1 MAVNHNSEVG
11 LGIRKRIPL
20 NTMPGPLFETLC
32 KYLNVEEQPAGYQLF
47 ERGDTIED
55 LFYLLNGEVTLKAGN
70 FNIETI
76 AADSELANF
85 ALAHQIPRKI
95 GAVANN
101 AIAFLRIPPQVI
113 QKLQESGSN
122 IDQSSIVVEEG
133 DNEAADD
140 WMTRLLKSPIFQLV
154 PASNLQKTLIS
165 LKESEVKAGTV
176 IVEQGD
182 YPGEFYYIVKKGE
195 CSLTRKP
202 SENAKEVILGKMIA
216 GDSFGEAAILAD
228 RPREFKVTA
237 TTDTT
242 LLKLDKDHFLNLIRD
257 PSLTFIN
264 PSTILQ
270 ELENGS
276 LLVDIRSAEEFQEY
290 HIEGSTNTP
299 YFSLSMAVKTLD
311 KSRKVMIICNDGKL
325 SEAAAFDLIR
335 SNFTVAIVDGGLKKS
350 RPKVQRKKA
359 NFIIDDQKSEP
370 NKSQT
375 VSDTEISQGL
385 KSADQQGISIDQLKS
400 TDDIDEVLIEL
411 EEPKSEPPATDEN
424 VIEFNAQN
432 IDNGALNLARAGE
445 QLNLNN
451 QANLL
456 IEAKIQLLK
465 DENRELMKANMQ
477 LENQYNELLKQKDML
492 EVQLQEIQ
500 KK

>member
-1 MAVNHNSEVG
+1 MA
-11 LGIRKRIPL
+11 L
-20 NTMPGPLFETLC
+20 
-32 KYLNVEEQPAGYQLF
+32 
-47 ERGDTIED
+47 
-55 LFYLLNGEVTLKAGN
+55 
-70 FNIETI
+70 
-76 AADSELANF
+76 
-85 ALAHQIPRKI
+85 
-95 GAVANN
+95 
-101 AIAFLRIPPQVI
+101 
-113 QKLQESGSN
+113 
-122 IDQSSIVVEEG
+122 
-133 DNEAADD
+133 
-140 WMTRLLKSPIFQLV
+140 
-154 PASNLQKTLIS
+154 
-165 LKESEVKAGTV
+165 
-176 IVEQGD
+176 
-182 YPGEFYYIVKKGE
+182 
-195 CSLTRKP
+195 
-202 SENAKEVILGKMIA
+202 
-216 GDSFGEAAILAD
+216 
-228 RPREFKVTA
+228 
-237 TTDTT
+237 
-242 LLKLDKDHFLNLIRD
+242 
-257 PSLTFIN
+257 
-264 PSTILQ
+264 
-270 ELENGS
+270 
-276 LLVDIRSAEEFQEY
+276 
-290 HIEGSTNTP
+290 
-299 YFSLSMAVKTLD
+299 KTLD

-350 RPKVQRKKA
+350 RPKVQREKA
-359 NFIIDDQKSEP
+359 SFIIDDQEP
-370 NKSQT
+370 ESNEVQT

-492 EVQLQEIQ
+492 EAQLQEIQ

>member
-55 LFYLLNGEVTLKAGN
+55 LFYLLYGEVTLKAGN

-133 DNEAADD
+133 DDEAADD

-237 TTDTT
+237 ITDTT

-264 PSTILQ
+264 PSTIPQ
-270 ELENGS
+270 ELENDS

-290 HIEGSTNTP
+290 HIEGSTNAP

-311 KSRKVMIICNDGKL
+311 KSKKVMVICDDGKL

-335 SNFTVAIVDGGLKKS
+335 SKFTVAIVDGGLEKS
-350 RPKVQRKKA
+350 RPKPQREKA
-359 NFIIDDQKSEP
+359 SFVIDELEPELNEIQAINAKQFNKDQEAPDQQKPAIDPSIPADNTDNTPLESEP
-370 NKSQT
+370 A
-375 VSDTEISQGL
+375 
-385 KSADQQGISIDQLKS
+385 SAGQNIIEYNTQ
-400 TDDIDEVLIEL
+400 DIDTDTLDL
-411 EEPKSEPPATDEN
+411 ATTN
-424 VIEFNAQN
+424 
-432 IDNGALNLARAGE
+432 E

-451 QANLL
+451 QANVL

-492 EVQLQEIQ
+492 EAQLQEIQ